1 MSEQNPSEKPTR
13 QTLGQVKVDI
23 CRQLGDDWRLVADYL
38 KIPADRRRRFD
49 RGWESQGV
57 WDWLEE
63 QRRLDELPEALRYID
78 RADLADLWLQ
88 GRQESTDRYYQNC
101 IERWS
106 QSKYALDKR
115 FVQLTLLL
123 DQGPDTQGPRWQ
135 ADRQFQEL
143 REVLDET
150 PEQAVVLL
158 GPPGSGKS
166 TLLRHF
172 ELDNAQAVLANA
184 ATQEPTRAP
193 LTFFIQLNEYQRW
206 QPNEPLPVPMDWL
219 AERWQSVNPDLPI
232 LEALLQERRLTL
244 LLDALNEMPS
254 GGDDP
259 IRRWKAFLL
268 ELARDFPGN
277 RVVFSCRSLDYSAS
291 LSSKER
297 PVPQVR
303 IELLSD
309 DQVQHFL
316 KLYCPERADAL
327 WRNLEG
333 TPQLALLRLPYFLKL
348 LVEQTVGGEVPEG
361 RAALFTGFVR
371 QALKRE
377 VRGDHPLFQPDVLLH
392 ARDYE
397 RLTQARR
404 WKTSYELPSRG
415 ILFPSLGKLAF
426 EMQVRRPERE
436 ASQVRVD
443 YDSALAILNSER
455 DRDILKAGEALGVL
469 EEDLDRDEVL
479 FVHQLLQEYFAGRRL
494 ADAPNPKLVQVDWR
508 IEAVKPSLQE
518 TLAGLADADPLPL
531 LPGTGWEETTVLAA
545 AMSAQPDAFVA
556 SLMQFNL
563 PLSGRCAAQPD
574 VRISADLKDRI
585 RWALVER
592 TQDSKAD
599 LRARIMAGL
608 ELGGLGDPR
617 FERRRGPYEEYLLPP
632 LVAIAGGTYSIG
644 SDEGHYDDESPVQT
658 VELAPFQIGKFPV
671 TNAEWALFMQAKG
684 YEDERWWETA
694 AAQAWRRGEGTA
706 EGPKQQVRENRKWVQ
721 DHFDRLH
728 EYSFTSED
736 IKRWREIAQ
745 MSDEA
750 FERMLEGWYPPG
762 RQVQPDF
769 WHDDAY
775 YKPAQP
781 VVGISWYEA
790 RAYCAWLSAQTGLL
804 FRLPTEVEWE
814 AAARGPSGRRYAYGD
829 DYDATCCNIF
839 DTHIRRTTPIG
850 VFPGG
855 ETPEGV
861 VDLTGNTWD
870 WTGSLYQPYPYNAAD
885 GREDPA
891 ADGRRVVRGGAWSG
905 TAIDARAAARARCH
919 PGNRSF
925 NLGAR
930 VVVGPPPISEH

>member
-1 MSEQNPSEKPTR
+1 MSEQNLSEKSTR
-13 QTLGQVKVDI
+13 QTLGQVKVEI
-23 CRQLGDDWRLVADYL
+23 CQRLGDGWKDLANYFQ
-38 KIPADRRRRFD
+38 IPPHEEARFDPGDECRDIWAWLESRRR
-49 RGWESQGV
+49 
-57 WDWLEE
+57 LE
-63 QRRLDELPEALRYID
+63 ELPEALRYIK
-78 RADLADLWLQ
+78 RKDLADLWLQ
-88 GRQESTDRYYQNC
+88 GRQESTDRYYRNC

-106 QSKYALDKR
+106 HSKYALDKR

-135 ADRQFQEL
+135 AGRQFREL
-143 REVLDET
+143 GEVLDET
-150 PEQAVVLL
+150 PEQAIVLL

-184 ATQEPTRAP
+184 ANQEPIRAP
-193 LTFFIQLNEYQRW
+193 LTFFIQLNEYRRHRSD
-206 QPNEPLPVPMDWL
+206 EPLPLPRDWL
-219 AERWQSVNPDLPI
+219 AERWQSANPDLPS
-232 LEALLQERRLTL
+232 LETLLQARRLTL

-254 GGDDP
+254 GDDP
-259 IRRWKAFLL
+259 IRRWKDFLL
-268 ELARDFPGN
+268 ELAGDFPGN
-277 RVVFSCRSLDYSAS
+277 RVIFSCRSLDYSAS

-316 KLYCPERADAL
+316 QLYCPEHADTL
-327 WRNLEG
+327 WLNLKN
-333 TPQLALLRLPYFLKL
+333 TSQLALLRLPYFLKL

-377 VRGDHPLFQPDVLLH
+377 VRGDHPLFQPDVLLQ

-397 RLTQARR
+397 RLTQAKR
-404 WKTSYELPSRG
+404 WKTPYELPSRG

-426 EMQVRRPERE
+426 EMQLRRPERE

-443 YDSALAILNSER
+443 YDAALAILNSEW
-455 DRDILKAGEALGVL
+455 DRNILKAGEALGVL

-494 ADAPNPKLVQVDWR
+494 ADAPNPQLAQVAWQV
-508 IEAVKPSLQE
+508 ETVTPSLQE
-518 TLAGLADADPLPL
+518 TLAGLADADPLPP

-545 AMSAQPDAFVA
+545 AMNAQPDAFVA
-556 SLMQFNL
+556 GLMEVNL
-563 PLSGRCAAQPD
+563 PLAGRCAAQPD
-574 VRISADLKDRI
+574 VRISTDLKERI
-585 RWALVER
+585 RWALVEC
-592 TQDSKAD
+592 TQDPKAD
-599 LRARIMAGL
+599 LRARIVAGL

-617 FERRRGPYEEYLLPP
+617 FERRQGPYGEYLLPP
-632 LVAIAGGTYSIG
+632 LVAIPGGTYPIG
-644 SDEGHYDDESPVQT
+644 SDEGHYEDESPVHT
-658 VELAPFQIGKFPV
+658 VELASFQIGKFPV
-671 TNAEWALFMQAKG
+671 TNAEWTLFMQAGG
-684 YEDERWWETA
+684 YEDERWWEMA

-706 EGPKQQVRENRKWVQ
+706 EGPKQDWREDRKWIQ
-721 DHFDRLH
+721 DNLDRLH
-728 EYSFTSED
+728 NYSFTSVD
-736 IKRWREIAQ
+736 IERYREFAQ

-750 FERMLEGWYPPG
+750 FERMLEDWYPPG

-769 WHDDAY
+769 WSNDAY
-775 YKPAQP
+775 NKPAQP
-781 VVGISWYEA
+781 VVGIGWYEA
-790 RAYCAWLSAQTGLL
+790 RAYCAWLSAQTGML

-814 AAARGPSGRRYAYGD
+814 AAARGPRGRRYAYGD
-829 DYDATCCNIF
+829 NYDAARCNTF

-870 WTGSLYQPYPYNAAD
+870 WTGSLYRPYLYNAAD
-885 GREDPA
+885 GRENPIG
-891 ADGRRVVRGGAWSG
+891 DGRRVVRGGAWRSP
-905 TAIDARAAARARCH
+905 ALLARAAYRYRNH
-919 PGNRSF
+919 PGGRFS
-925 NLGAR
+925 NLGVR
-930 VVVGPPPISEH
+930 VLAGPPPI